1 MNASAFELD
10 SSPDWHESARRLVEG
25 LNGLDD
31 SDARVRLLETLCRR
45 LGERLYPAFLQ
56 ILLAVDRFAD
66 EPAKAVVADT
76 LVHCL
81 LSGRLPSGALSA
93 WGASTLG
100 GDSPFGQVRR
110 LGPIEYV
117 CAWYAQPSNLPPL
130 SRGQLDTVL
139 GALVGLVSSDA
150 RAAEL
155 YRRKLEH
162 DADDPLGG
170 ALSRRTRGA
179 LLALVRTWEASGSR
193 TAAVSAFLD
202 ALSETSLLSELAKGP
217 LDLQR

>member
-1 MNASAFELD
+1 M
-10 SSPDWHESARRLVEG
+10 EG
-25 LNGLDD
+25 LNGLDE

-66 EPAKAVVADT
+66 APAKRVVADT

-117 CAWYAQPSNLPPL
+117 DSPDASFAFAEPQFEFAAACRSREATSSSASTLALSVDDRPSPIAPPL
-130 SRGQLDTVL
+130 
-139 GALVGLVSSDA
+139 
-150 RAAEL
+150 
-155 YRRKLEH
+155 
-162 DADDPLGG
+162 ADDPPASRNGTRPGRAGCGAARRFLGFSPI
-170 ALSRRTRGA
+170 AERGGD
-179 LLALVRTWEASGSR
+179 T
-193 TAAVSAFLD
+193 
-202 ALSETSLLSELAKGP
+202 KYC
-217 LDLQR
+217 